1 MSAHQEHSLV
11 DKLVKL
17 ILPVFCVFMIACHN
31 SNVSVSTSPVYYT
44 DDSAIQLPPL
54 SSNKVTI
61 DAPQHIEGTYGEKT
75 FSMDGWMRMN
85 DTLLNVILF
94 SSFGNT
100 LAEIKFTRDSISFE
114 SSMMDSKKF
123 KAEYIIA
130 DIQLC
135 FFEMSVLKPHFD
147 SYGFTL
153 TESREGNVTV
163 RQLSKDGTKILTV
176 EKNGDTTKLVNT
188 LRNYT
193 YTITIG
199 QA

>member
-11 DKLVKL
+11 GKLVKL

-61 DAPQHIEGTYGEKT
+61 DAPQHIEGTYGEKS

>member
-61 DAPQHIEGTYGEKT
+61 DAPQHIEGTYGEKS